1 MNTKAT
7 FKVKFEHGLGMIR
20 FPDALKRLSEATI
33 RCCSLYV
40 PGNRKINNQCL
51 FLVCDSSYF
60 RDPNFEKKL
69 NIMTD
74 FPMRATTKF
83 FPAGQ
88 NPVLPLT
95 INPENIH
102 LKIVDFD
109 DNVQD
114 ISAIGVFEIECKCRD
129 KLLLI

>member
-33 RCCSLYV
+33 RCCSLYI
-40 PGNRKINNQCL
+40 PGDRKSSNQCF

-60 RDPNFEKKL
+60 RDPSFEKKL
-69 NIMTD
+69 NIMAD
-74 FPMRATTKF
+74 FPTRATTKF
-83 FPAGQ
+83 YPAVQ
-88 NPVLPLT
+88 NPILPLT

-109 DNVQD
+109 DKVQD
-114 ISAIGVFEIECKCRD
+114 ISAIGVFEIEGKCRD